1 MKKSP
6 TFHHHSEAV
15 TLCHGTETTLTGVAR
30 GRSASWFLL
39 PLVRTN
45 DGTRAFRSGVLIFV
59 FSFENLFIFHV
70 RTE

>member
-1 MKKSP
+1 MSWNRNNIDRSGP
-6 TFHHHSEAV
+6 
-15 TLCHGTETTLTGVAR
+15 R